1 MHDRIRAAFSLLVL
15 AAGLS
20 AAATALASVADDGA
34 TEIPL
39 TQVPRSVMAAV
50 KKKFPEAKA
59 ESATKGLDGN
69 QPFYDVQIKV
79 KTRNIW
85 VTCDT
90 QGNILVV
97 DREISFQELPK
108 PVAGAVS
115 KKFPKAAIRGVNEI
129 AEGSEVV
136 YDLALTFQGKKLIAI
151 FEASGRF
158 VEESEDDGP

>member
-1 MHDRIRAAFSLLVL
+1 CRILALLPLLVS
-15 AAGLS
+15 AGLS
-20 AAATALASVADDGA
+20 VGLVTAKSLADDGP

-39 TQVPRSVMAAV
+39 TQVPKAVMETV
-50 KKKFPEAKA
+50 KKKFPDAKP

-79 KTRNIW
+79 KSRNVWI
-85 VTCDT
+85 TCDT
-90 QGNILVV
+90 LGTILVI
-97 DREISFQELPK
+97 DREIAFQELPK

-115 KKFPKAAIRGVNEI
+115 KKYPKAAIRGVNEI
-129 AEGSEVV
+129 VEGSDAV

-151 FEASGRF
+151 FEASGKF